1 MVTLYAFK
9 FKENLTVSIGGK
21 KREDFKKGHKIV
33 VSFSDYLPLLRLGLE
48 FLWEVTISFKNVEKL
63 LVSPEDKEAE
73 AKKAAEAAAK
83 EAEKAAAEQAKK
95 DAEAKASLATAE
107 ETAKTA
113 NDAVEALKNPAQ

>member
-9 FKENLTVSIGGK
+9 FTENLTVSIGGN
-21 KREDFKKGHKIV
+21 KREDFKKNQKVI

-48 FLWEVTISFKNVEKL
+48 FLWEVTLSFKDVEKL

-83 EAEKAAAEQAKK
+83 EAEKAAAE
-95 DAEAKASLATAE
+95 EAL
-107 ETAKTA
+107 KTA